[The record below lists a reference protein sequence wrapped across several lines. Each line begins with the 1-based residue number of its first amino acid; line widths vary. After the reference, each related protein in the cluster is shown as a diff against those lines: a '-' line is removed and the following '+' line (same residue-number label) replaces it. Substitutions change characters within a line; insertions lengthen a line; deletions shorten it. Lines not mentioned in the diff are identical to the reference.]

1 MTRVGETKAERLTS
15 TTREMFLEENLNL
28 EKILGVTTVTNL
40 ATRKANAKSG
50 KECKK
55 KDR

>member
-1 MTRVGETKAERLTS
+1 MGETKAERLTS

-50 KECKK
+50 KESKK